1 MAIKVIGVDGERLL
15 PDDAGG
21 NQDFLLVNIPILS
34 FGTIGK
40 YRQLIGL
47 LEKNAENPAFL
58 QRAMAGVARGV
69 ETAVEAVGVEPGPRC
84 AGSRATTIICSAR
97 PITRWRRSA
106 SAITSPRSAPRRYPT
121 MSALTGKDVDTVED
135 SPCAISWSSIS
146 ATQGAEYQLRA
157 QLCADLDK
165 MPVEDAAVLWPEE
178 LSPHQPIAT
187 LRIPPQDA
195 YSPARRVY
203 GDDVLSFN
211 PWHGIREHQPL
222 GSIMRVRIAAYERST
237 RYRHEMNAQPRV
249 EPTTIDAIRTDA

>member
-1 MAIKVIGVDGERLL
+1 MRGLARDNDHLLGETYHSMAAIRFGDHIAKISAA
-15 PDDAGG
+15 P
-21 NQDFLLVNIPILS
+21 LS
-34 FGTIGK
+34 DNV
-40 YRQLIGL
+40 R
-47 LEKNAENPAFL
+47 
-58 QRAMAGVARGV
+58 
-69 ETAVEAVGVEPGPRC
+69 
-84 AGSRATTIICSAR
+84 
-97 PITRWRRSA
+97 
-106 SAITSPRSAPRRYPT
+106 
-121 MSALTGKDVDTVED
+121 ALTGKDVGTVED
-135 SPCAISWSSIS
+135 S
-146 ATQGAEYQLRA
+146 TMRDLVVEHFRDQGAEYQLRA

-249 EPTTIDAIRTDA
+249 EPTNIDAIPD

>member
-1 MAIKVIGVDGERLL
+1 MRD
-15 PDDAGG
+15 
-21 NQDFLLVNIPILS
+21 LV
-34 FGTIGK
+34 
-40 YRQLIGL
+40 
-47 LEKNAENPAFL
+47 
-58 QRAMAGVARGV
+58 V
-69 ETAVEAVGVEPGPRC
+69 EHFR
-84 AGSRATTIICSAR
+84 
-97 PITRWRRSA
+97 
-106 SAITSPRSAPRRYPT
+106 
-121 MSALTGKDVDTVED
+121 D
-135 SPCAISWSSIS
+135 
-146 ATQGAEYQLRA
+146 QGAEYQLRA

-211 PWHGIREHQPL
+211 PWHGIRDHQPL

-249 EPTTIDAIRTDA
+249 EPTNIDAIPD